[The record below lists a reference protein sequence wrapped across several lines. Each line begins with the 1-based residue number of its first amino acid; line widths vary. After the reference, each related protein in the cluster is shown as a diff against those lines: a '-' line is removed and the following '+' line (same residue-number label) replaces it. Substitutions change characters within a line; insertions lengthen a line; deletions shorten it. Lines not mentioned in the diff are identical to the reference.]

1 MITLIVIPNFKGSKI
16 DFLMATITALLLD
29 SIYLVPMIL
38 QYK

>member
-1 MITLIVIPNFKGSKI
+1 MVTLIVIPNFKGSKI
-16 DFLMATITALLLD
+16 DFLKATITTLLLD